1 LIANPASGRGAAP
14 AAMKA
19 AAARLESLGHA
30 VTTHTTERPGHATE
44 LTAAAVAAGYE
55 VVAAVGGDGT
65 VNEVATA
72 LLGTSVDLAVI
83 PAGTGND
90 LVRAL
95 GLPRTPEAAA
105 ETAAQGS
112 SQMLDVWSL
121 NGRPFLNVACVGLD
135 AAVAAT
141 LASTGRR
148 FGGAADY
155 IVALAA
161 TLRRFRPLSL
171 TVEVD
176 HHFYAGAVMLAAIAN
191 TSSYGGGMRIAPEA
205 DPHDE
210 LLEVILVE
218 AMPKWRLVS
227 KFPRVFRGTHVT
239 DPQVRCLRGGRV
251 RIDGDRS
258 AAVMVDG
265 EVYGA
270 LPLVIEPWPHRLRVR
285 VPAGGDA
292 PMTQPPG

>member
-1 LIANPASGRGAAP
+1 
-14 AAMKA
+14 MQA

-30 VTTHTTERPGHATE
+30 VTTHATERPGHATE
-44 LTAAAVAAGYE
+44 LTAAAVAAGCE

-65 VNEVATA
+65 VNEIATA
-72 LLGTSVDLAVI
+72 LLGTGVDLAVI

-95 GLPRTPEAAA
+95 GIPRTPEAAA
-105 ETAAQGS
+105 ETAAGGQVRA
-112 SQMLDVWSL
+112 LDVWSL
-121 NGRPFLNVACVGLD
+121 NGRPFINVACVGLD

-141 LASTGRR
+141 LATTGRR

-161 TLRRFRPLSL
+161 TLRRFQPLTL

-176 HHFYAGAVMLAAIAN
+176 HHYFSGPVMLAAIAN

-205 DPHDE
+205 CPDDE
-210 LLEVILVE
+210 LLEVILIE

-227 KFPRVFRGTHVT
+227 KFPQVFRGTHVR
-239 DPQVRCLRGGRV
+239 DSRVRCLRGGRV

-265 EVYGA
+265 EVHGS
-270 LPLVIEPWPHRLRVR
+270 LPLVIERWPHRLRVR
-285 VPAGGDA
+285 VPSL
-292 PMTQPPG
+292 PPRTC